1 MLTVHWVPGTGLG
14 MLYML
19 ELIFIKPYEMDSYFY
34 FSVKKFELNKL
45 HTVLNNLVVVQK
57 WTAIKEE
64 N

>member
-45 HTVLNNLVVVQK
+45 TQF
-57 WTAIKEE
+57 
-64 N
+64 